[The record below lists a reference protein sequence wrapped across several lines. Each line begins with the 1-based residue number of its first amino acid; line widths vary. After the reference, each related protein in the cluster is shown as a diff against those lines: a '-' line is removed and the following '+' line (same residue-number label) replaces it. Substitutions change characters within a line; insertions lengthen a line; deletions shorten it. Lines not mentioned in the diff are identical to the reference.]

1 MLFFTRRIEHAFDV
15 SVQCPHEADARKHRR
30 AAQRHDQDQRFHRGL
45 PFLAL
50 VNGLRKLRDVIA
62 GIFKRDE
69 LATVGQR
76 DWIIERPLSR
86 TKLNPSAD
94 PDRNI
99 RARKRSGQAIYSA
112 GRRTTK
118 KRQRRDTSP
127 PTSPLN

>member
-1 MLFFTRRIEHAFDV
+1 
-15 SVQCPHEADARKHRR
+15 
-30 AAQRHDQDQRFHRGL
+30 L

-112 GRRTTK
+112 GRRTT
-118 KRQRRDTSP
+118 D
-127 PTSPLN
+127 